1 MMNTSN
7 SVIIVAGGSGKRME
21 SDVPKQFLLLD
32 SKPILFYSLEAFYSF
47 DPNIHIVLALP
58 ESSIGFW
65 QSLCKE
71 YDFRIKHEIVKGGKT
86 RFDSV
91 KNGLTKVKEGLVAI
105 HDGARPL
112 ISKENILTLF
122 KDAEAQGNAIPTIP
136 INESVRIFVDDENE
150 IMDRSALC
158 IIQTPQI
165 FSSEDLKKAYQQ
177 KYKEEF
183 TDDASV
189 IETLGIKIHLS
200 KGDPKNIKI
209 TQAVDLKI
217 AKALL
222 SSH

>member
-1 MMNTSN
+1 METSH

-32 SKPILFYSLEAFYSF
+32 NKPILFYSLEAFHAF
-47 DPNIHIVLALP
+47 NPQIQIILVLP
-58 ESSIGFW
+58 ESTIDFW

-71 YDFRIKHEIVKGGKT
+71 FDFQIKHEIVKGGKT

-91 KNGLTKVKEGLVAI
+91 KNGLKKTKNTLVAI

-112 ISKENILTLF
+112 ISKKNISALF
-122 KDAEAQGNAIPTIP
+122 MDAKKLGNAIPTIP
-136 INESVRIFVDDENE
+136 INESVRIFLDDENE
-150 IMDRSALC
+150 IMDRSTLC

-165 FSSEDLKKAYQQ
+165 FKLEDLKKAYQQ
-177 KYKEEF
+177 EYKKEF

-209 TQAVDLKI
+209 TQAIDLKI
-217 AKALL
+217 AEALL
-222 SSH
+222 SNN